1 MPYSPLIQKESRGCC
16 CLATRPQIRA
26 RDGFLI
32 CVRENA
38 PPSHSKRTQAI
49 PAGVRGGMRH
59 IVWFQ
64 CVAPQNWSDYQQLY
78 EGFHECFQGSDFI
91 FSRVENQA
99 GERQCVKRP
108 AGFTADGRADRISS
122 RFDRICSFFR
132 AYRLEKG
139 SVSST
144 RIIAE
149 SVCQPYARFRK
160 TGGFFACL
168 RAFPVCQVYTQ
179 KNQYLCNQ
187 GGSVC
192 IRWTMGGFTMNP
204 QCELYKRKNI

>member
-1 MPYSPLIQKESRGCC
+1 MTERMVSGCYTSELKRLSEVIRG
-16 CLATRPQIRA
+16 I
-26 RDGFLI
+26 
-32 CVRENA
+32 
-38 PPSHSKRTQAI
+38 SQA
-49 PAGVRGGMRH
+49 
-59 IVWFQ
+59 
-64 CVAPQNWSDYQQLY
+64 
-78 EGFHECFQGSDFI
+78 

-108 AGFTADGRADRISS
+108 AGFTADGRADRFSS

-132 AYRLEKG
+132 TCWHEKN

-144 RIIAE
+144 RIFAE

-192 IRWTMGGFTMNP
+192 IR
-204 QCELYKRKNI
+204 

>member
-1 MPYSPLIQKESRGCC
+1 M
-16 CLATRPQIRA
+16 
-26 RDGFLI
+26 DLI
-32 CVRENA
+32 CAHHTPANRA
-38 PPSHSKRTQAI
+38 LFRRLSIDASQRSFDAQKRFARLFEPMCEEPLKAEISEKARNEVCKLTDCAI
-49 PAGVRGGMRH
+49 RYKV
-59 IVWFQ
+59 
-64 CVAPQNWSDYQQLY
+64 
-78 EGFHECFQGSDFI
+78 DF
-91 FSRVENQA
+91 QA

-108 AGFTADGRADRISS
+108 AGFTADGRADRIFS

-144 RIIAE
+144 RIIVE

-168 RAFPVCQVYTQ
+168 RAVPVCQVYTQ

-192 IRWTMGGFTMNP
+192 IR
-204 QCELYKRKNI
+204 

>member
-1 MPYSPLIQKESRGCC
+1 MNQGAVAVSPHARISGVPRLSDLRAGKRSSEPFKADTGDSGG
-16 CLATRPQIRA
+16 RA
-26 RDGFLI
+26 RGDAARSMLSGRYTSEL
-32 CVRENA
+32 
-38 PPSHSKRTQAI
+38 KRLSAVIQWI
-49 PAGVRGGMRH
+49 SRV
-59 IVWFQ
+59 
-64 CVAPQNWSDYQQLY
+64 
-78 EGFHECFQGSDFI
+78 

-108 AGFTADGRADRISS
+108 AGFTANGRADRISS

-132 AYRLEKG
+132 AYRLEEG

-179 KNQYLCNQ
+179 KINISATK
-187 GGSVC
+187 GVVFVSGEPWVGS
-192 IRWTMGGFTMNP
+192 P
-204 QCELYKRKNI
+204 

>member
-1 MPYSPLIQKESRGCC
+1 M
-16 CLATRPQIRA
+16 
-26 RDGFLI
+26 DLI
-32 CVRENA
+32 CAHHTPANRA
-38 PPSHSKRTQAI
+38 LFRRLSIDASQRSFDAQKRFARLFEPMCEEPLKAEISEKARNEVCKLTDCAI
-49 PAGVRGGMRH
+49 RYKV
-59 IVWFQ
+59 
-64 CVAPQNWSDYQQLY
+64 
-78 EGFHECFQGSDFI
+78 DF
-91 FSRVENQA
+91 QA

-108 AGFTADGRADRISS
+108 AGFTADGRADRIFS

-149 SVCQPYARFRK
+149 SVCQPYERFRK

-168 RAFPVCQVYTQ
+168 RAVPVCQVYTQ

-192 IRWTMGGFTMNP
+192 IR
-204 QCELYKRKNI
+204 

>member
-1 MPYSPLIQKESRGCC
+1 MLSRHTPKI
-16 CLATRPQIRA
+16 LAFL
-26 RDGFLI
+26 GFLFACGKNPLLQSI
-32 CVRENA
+32 QIGHRRFWRACEGDTARSMISMYCASEL
-38 PPSHSKRTQAI
+38 KRLSSVT
-49 PAGVRGGMRH
+49 RGISR
-59 IVWFQ
+59 
-64 CVAPQNWSDYQQLY
+64 A
-78 EGFHECFQGSDFI
+78 

-108 AGFTADGRADRISS
+108 AGFTADGRADRFFS
-122 RFDRICSFFR
+122 RFDRISSFFR

-144 RIIAE
+144 RIFAK

-179 KNQYLCNQ
+179 KNQHLCNQ

-192 IRWTMGGFTMNP
+192 IR
-204 QCELYKRKNI
+204 

>member
-1 MPYSPLIQKESRGCC
+1 MN
-16 CLATRPQIRA
+16 
-26 RDGFLI
+26 LI
-32 CVRENA
+32 CAHHTPANRA
-38 PPSHSKRTQAI
+38 FFRRLSIDASQRSFDAQKRFARLFEPMCEEPLKAEISEKARNEVCKLTDCAI
-49 PAGVRGGMRH
+49 RYKV
-59 IVWFQ
+59 
-64 CVAPQNWSDYQQLY
+64 
-78 EGFHECFQGSDFI
+78 DF
-91 FSRVENQA
+91 QA

-108 AGFTADGRADRISS
+108 AGFTADGRADRIFS
-122 RFDRICSFFR
+122 RFDRICSFFC

-144 RIIAE
+144 RIFAE

-160 TGGFFACL
+160 TGGFFAWL

-192 IRWTMGGFTMNP
+192 IR
-204 QCELYKRKNI
+204 

>member
-1 MPYSPLIQKESRGCC
+1 MQPLDLKRIKGLLLSRH
-16 CLATRPQIRA
+16 APQIRA

-32 CVRENA
+32 CVRESLRA
-38 PPSHSKRTQAI
+38 IQSGYRRFRRACEGDAARSMISGRYTSELKRLSAVI
-49 PAGVRGGMRH
+49 RWISRA
-59 IVWFQ
+59 
-64 CVAPQNWSDYQQLY
+64 
-78 EGFHECFQGSDFI
+78 
-91 FSRVENQA
+91 FSRVDFQA

-108 AGFTADGRADRISS
+108 AGFTADGRADRIFS

-132 AYRLEKG
+132 AYRFEKG

-149 SVCQPYARFRK
+149 SVCQPYERFRK

-168 RAFPVCQVYTQ
+168 RVFPVCQVYTQ

-192 IRWTMGGFTMNP
+192 IR
-204 QCELYKRKNI
+204 

>member
-1 MPYSPLIQKESRGCC
+1 MTERMVSGCYTSELKRLSEVIRG
-16 CLATRPQIRA
+16 I
-26 RDGFLI
+26 
-32 CVRENA
+32 
-38 PPSHSKRTQAI
+38 SQA
-49 PAGVRGGMRH
+49 
-59 IVWFQ
+59 
-64 CVAPQNWSDYQQLY
+64 
-78 EGFHECFQGSDFI
+78 

-132 AYRLEKG
+132 AYRLEEG
-139 SVSST
+139 SVSSMH
-144 RIIAE
+144 IIAE

-160 TGGFFACL
+160 TGGFFRLFAGIS
-168 RAFPVCQVYTQ
+168 RVSGIHK

-192 IRWTMGGFTMNP
+192 IR
-204 QCELYKRKNI
+204 

>member
-1 MPYSPLIQKESRGCC
+1 M
-16 CLATRPQIRA
+16 
-26 RDGFLI
+26 DLI
-32 CVRENA
+32 CAHHTPANRA
-38 PPSHSKRTQAI
+38 LFRRLSIDASQRSFDAQKRFARLFEPMCEEPLKAEISEKARNEVCKLTDCAI
-49 PAGVRGGMRH
+49 RYKV
-59 IVWFQ
+59 
-64 CVAPQNWSDYQQLY
+64 
-78 EGFHECFQGSDFI
+78 DF
-91 FSRVENQA
+91 QA

-108 AGFTADGRADRISS
+108 AGFTADGRADRIFS

-139 SVSST
+139 SVSSM
-144 RIIAE
+144 RIFAE

-168 RAFPVCQVYTQ
+168 RVFPVCQVYTQ

-192 IRWTMGGFTMNP
+192 IR
-204 QCELYKRKNI
+204 